1 MGEGI
6 KNRYDFVFLFDV
18 KDGNPN
24 GDPDQVNL
32 PRADAEDQHGLVTD
46 VCIKRKVRNFVA
58 LKKVIDKDGKIIP
71 ENRYDIFIRQRD
83 INSDDSYL
91 NAIIGKASGNTTS
104 EKRNNLCDDYWDIRT
119 FGAVLSTG
127 EKEGGEAEEKEGEE
141 AAKGKKP
148 KKEKIRG
155 AGTVRGPVQFT
166 FARSEDRIYQ
176 AEHSITRC
184 CVTTEKEKND
194 QLKKDREFATT
205 FGRKATVPYALYRM
219 HGFISAVDAR
229 KTGFSEDDLKLLWES
244 LINAFENDRAAARGE
259 MNPRKLVIF
268 KHSSHLG
275 NELSGRL
282 FDRVKITKNAVLPR
296 GKEDYTIS
304 VNKEKLPVDDKN
316 KPLIVIQEWPE
327 ETIY

>member
-1 MGEGI
+1 MSAAI

-46 VCIKRKVRNFVA
+46 VCIKRKVRNYVMLEKE
-58 LKKVIDKDGKIIP
+58 LKP
-71 ENRYDIFIRQRD
+71 PFDIFIRQEQV
-83 INSDDSYL
+83 L
-91 NAIIGKASGNTTS
+91 NKIIDAASGENIQQ
-104 EKRNNLCDDYWDIRT
+104 RQNNLCEQYFDIRA

-127 EKEGGEAEEKEGEE
+127 NK
-141 AAKGKKP
+141 
-148 KKEKIRG
+148 G

-166 FARSEDRIYQ
+166 FSRSEDRIYQ

-184 CVTTEKEKND
+184 AVTTEED
-194 QLKKDREFATT
+194 AKKQENREHAST
-205 FGRKATVPYALYRM
+205 FGRKTTVPYALYRM
-219 HGFISAVDAR
+219 HGFISVIDAK
-229 KTGFSEDDLKLLWES
+229 KTKFSEDDLKLLWKS

-268 KHSSHLG
+268 KHDSHLG

-282 FDRVKITKNAVLPR
+282 FDRVTVTKNVDLPR
-296 GKEDYTIS
+296 RKEDYVIT
-304 VNKEKLPVDDKN
+304 LDKN
-316 KPLIVIQEWPE
+316 KLPSGIEVKEWPE
-327 ETIY
+327 ENVF

>member
-1 MGEGI
+1 MSEVI

-46 VCIKRKVRNFVA
+46 VCIKRKVRNYVQ
-58 LKKVIDKDGKIIP
+58 LKHDLKAP
-71 ENRYDIFIRQRD
+71 YDIFIRQRD
-83 INSDDSYL
+83 INSEDSYL
-91 NAIIGKASGNTTS
+91 NKIIGKTPGDTASV
-104 EKRNNLCDDYWDIRT
+104 KRKKLCDDCYDIRT

-127 EKEGGEAEEKEGEE
+127 EKESGSESVEEDDGEV
-141 AAKGKKP
+141 GKT
-148 KKEKIRG
+148 KKQKKDKVRG

-184 CVTTEKEKND
+184 CVTTENEKNE
-194 QLKKDREFATT
+194 QAKKDREFATT

-219 HGFISAVDAR
+219 HGFISVFDAK
-229 KTGFSEDDLKLLWES
+229 KTEFTEEDLNLLWES
-244 LINAFENDRAAARGE
+244 LVNAFENDRAAARGE

-268 KHSSHLG
+268 KHDSHLG
-275 NELSGRL
+275 NDLSGRL
-282 FDRVKITKNAVLPR
+282 FERVTVTKNVELPR
-296 GKEDYTIS
+296 RKEDYTIA
-304 VNKEKLPVDDKN
+304 VNKSNCPSGIEIK
-316 KPLIVIQEWPE
+316 EWPE
-327 ETIY
+327 ENVF

>member
-1 MGEGI
+1 MSETI

-46 VCIKRKVRNFVA
+46 VCIKRKVRNYVQ
-58 LKKVIDKDGKIIP
+58 LKYEDKEPKSP
-71 ENRYDIFIRQRD
+71 YDIFIRQRD
-83 INSDDSYL
+83 ITKEDSYL
-91 NAIIGKASGNTTS
+91 NAIIGKTPGNTAS
-104 EKRNNLCDDYWDIRT
+104 EKRNKLCDDYYDIRT

-127 EKEGGEAEEKEGEE
+127 EKENSGGETIEEEGDEVTQ
-141 AAKGKKP
+141 AKKQ
-148 KKEKIRG
+148 KKEKVRG

-166 FARSEDRIYQ
+166 FSRSEDRIYQ

-184 CVTTEKEKND
+184 CVTTEGEKNN
-194 QLKKDREFATT
+194 QLKNDREFATT

-219 HGFISAVDAR
+219 HGFVSVVDAR

-244 LINAFENDRAAARGE
+244 LVKAFENDRAAARGE

-268 KHSSHLG
+268 KHTGPSAHLG

-282 FDRVKITKNAVLPR
+282 FDRVIVTKNAELPR
-296 GKEDYTIS
+296 GKEDYTIA
-304 VNKEKLPVDDKN
+304 VDKKNLPSGIEIK
-316 KPLIVIQEWPE
+316 EWPE
-327 ETIY
+327 ENVF

>member
-1 MGEGI
+1 MSEII
-6 KNRYDFVFLFDV
+6 KNRYDFVFFFDV

-46 VCIKRKVRNFVA
+46 VCIKRKVRNYVQLTHD
-58 LKKVIDKDGKIIP
+58 LKP
-71 ENRYDIFIRQRD
+71 PYDIFIRQRD
-83 INSDDSYL
+83 INSEDSYL
-91 NAIIGKASGNTTS
+91 NAVIGKAPGNTAS
-104 EKRNNLCDDYWDIRT
+104 EKRKKLCDDYFDIRT

-127 EKEGGEAEEKEGEE
+127 EKEGGEAAEEEGEE
-141 AAKGKKP
+141 GSKGKKQ

-184 CVTTEKEKND
+184 CVTTEKEKDD
-194 QLKKDREFATT
+194 QAKKDREFAST

-219 HGFISAVDAR
+219 HGFVSAVDAR
-229 KTGFSEDDLKLLWES
+229 KTGFSEEDLKLLWKS
-244 LINAFENDRAAARGE
+244 LVNAFENDRAAARGE
-259 MNPRKLVIF
+259 MSPRKLVIF
-268 KHSSHLG
+268 KHTGPSAHLG

-282 FDRVKITKNAVLPR
+282 FERVSVKKNTELPR
-296 GKEDYTIS
+296 GKEDYTID
-304 VNKEKLPVDDKN
+304 VNKDKLPTGIEIK
-316 KPLIVIQEWPE
+316 EWPE
-327 ETIY
+327 ENVF